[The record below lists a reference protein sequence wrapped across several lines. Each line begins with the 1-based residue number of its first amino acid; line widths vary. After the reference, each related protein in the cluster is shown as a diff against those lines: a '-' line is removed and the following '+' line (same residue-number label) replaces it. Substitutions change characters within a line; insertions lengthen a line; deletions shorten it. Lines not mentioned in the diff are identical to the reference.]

1 MQERYERKRV
11 MPRVIA
17 VTSGKGGV
25 GKSNFVLNVGI
36 SLAMMDTRVQ
46 ILDADLGLANLDVL
60 MGIRPHS
67 TLEDVIFGK
76 QDLNDIII
84 ETDYKIE
91 LIPGCSGTQDMADLS
106 KEQIQELVKKVSRGS
121 KEADCLLVDTAA
133 GISTG
138 VISFLMAVPEV
149 IVGVSSEPTSLT
161 DAYALI
167 KVLKKNGYSGR
178 ISMFSSMVKN
188 SASGHVIYKKIA
200 SAARRF
206 LDTPVGFLGS
216 VYYDEKLTRAVTD
229 QVPAIVRF
237 PTSNI
242 SRCYRVIALTLLGQN
257 SVQTDY
263 DKFWT
268 RLVNMITKGP
278 RAKTVKAVAFKGHNG
293 EGTIEDTIHNILDE
307 QRRTRFLLERIL
319 ATIEHD
325 VDSSCSKQ
333 PLPL

>member
-1 MQERYERKRV
+1 

-25 GKSNFVLNVGI
+25 GKSNFALNVGI

-60 MGIRPHS
+60 LGIRPHR
-67 TLEDVIFGK
+67 TLEDVIFGR
-76 QDLNDIII
+76 QDLKDIII
-84 ETDYKIE
+84 ETDYKVE

-106 KEQIQELVKKVSRGS
+106 PEQIQNLANKVGRGT
-121 KEADCLLVDTAA
+121 KETDCLLVDTAA

-178 ISMFSSMVKN
+178 ITMFSSMVKS
-188 SASGHVIYKKIA
+188 SASGHAIYKKIA
-200 SAARRF
+200 SAAQRF
-206 LDTPVGFLGS
+206 LDMPVGFLGS
-216 VYYDEKLTRAVTD
+216 VYYDEKLTWAVSD

-257 SVQTDY
+257 SVHADY
-263 DKFWT
+263 DKFWS
-268 RLVNMITKGP
+268 RLLNMIMKGP
-278 RAKTVKAVAFKGHNG
+278 RPQTLRAGSFNGQNG
-293 EGTIEDTIHNILDE
+293 EGAIEETIHSILDE
-307 QRRTRFLLERIL
+307 QRKTRVLLERL
-319 ATIEHD
+319 VAKIEHD
-325 VDSSCSKQ
+325 SD
-333 PLPL
+333 P

>member
-1 MQERYERKRV
+1 

-60 MGIRPHS
+60 LGIRPHK

-76 QDLNDIII
+76 LDLNDIII
-84 ETDYKIE
+84 ETDYKVE

-106 KEQIQELVKKVSRGS
+106 QDQIHGLVQKVSKDSR
-121 KEADCLLVDTAA
+121 ETDCLLVDTAS

-178 ISMFSSMVKN
+178 ITMFSSMVKN
-188 SASGHVIYKKIA
+188 SASGHAIYKKIS
-200 SAARRF
+200 SAAKRF

-216 VYYDEKLTRAVTD
+216 VYYDEKLARAVSD

-263 DKFWT
+263 DKFWS
-268 RLVNMITKGP
+268 RLLNMLMKGSKP
-278 RAKTVKAVAFKGHNG
+278 KTVKEVRYTSKNG
-293 EGTIEDTIHNILDE
+293 EGNLEDTIHDILDE
-307 QRRTRFLLERIL
+307 QRRTRFLLERL
-319 ATIEHD
+319 VAKIEHD
-325 VDSSCSKQ
+325 MEASRGKQ
-333 PLPL
+333 GPSL

>member
-1 MQERYERKRV
+1 
-11 MPRVIA
+11 MPRVFA

-60 MGIRPHS
+60 LGIRPHS
-67 TLEDVIFGK
+67 TLEDVMLGRANL
-76 QDLNDIII
+76 DDIVIK
-84 ETDYKIE
+84 TDYKVN

-106 KEQIQELVKKVSRGS
+106 QEQIYNLVKKVKQVSS
-121 KEADCLLVDTAA
+121 QADCLLVDTAS

-149 IVGVSSEPTSLT
+149 IVGVSHEPTSLT

-167 KVLKKNGYSGR
+167 KVLKKNGYAGR
-178 ISMFSSMVKN
+178 ITMFSSMVKN
-188 SASGHVIYKKIA
+188 SKEGHAIYKKISSA
-200 SAARRF
+200 SQRF

-216 VYYDEKLTRAVTD
+216 VYHDEKLSRAVSD

-257 SVQTDY
+257 NVETDY
-263 DKFWT
+263 DKFWA
-268 RLVNMITKGP
+268 RLISMIMKGSRP
-278 RAKTVKAVAFKGHNG
+278 KTLKAVSFNG
-293 EGTIEDTIHNILDE
+293 NSDNGSLENTIHNILDE
-307 QRRTRFLLERIL
+307 QRRTRFLLERL
-319 ATIEHD
+319 VAKIERD
-325 VDSSCSKQ
+325 VDSSGST
-333 PLPL
+333 PSV